1 MKPLTLIYWTRAI
14 LGLVI
19 GILCGIYVYS
29 MATVELTNFYTL
41 LTGLSFA
48 ILFYIATYYIVKL
61 KYFARV
67 EKPSKL
73 MTQGIG
79 IYFFAWLVSWTLL
92 TTLMM
97 PTVSIN
103 IVNDSTGNLYENEKF
118 WIVARNRNYEVVQ
131 NVTTEIGHL
140 RMSLFLPE
148 SYTFEVNW
156 SNTSLTCECTN
167 VSLTLNWLG
176 SQYIQFNITQFS

>member
-14 LGLVI
+14 LGLII

-29 MATVELTNFYTL
+29 TAAVELTNYYTL

-48 ILFYIATYYIVKL
+48 ILFYIATYYVVKF

-67 EKPSKL
+67 EKASKL
-73 MTQGIG
+73 LTQGIG

-97 PTVSIN
+97 PSVSIN
-103 IVNDSTGNLYENEKF
+103 IVNLSTGNLYENEPF
-118 WIVARNRNYEVVQ
+118 WIVARNSNDEVVQ
-131 NVTTEIGHL
+131 NVTTEIGYL
-140 RMSLFLPE
+140 KMSLMLPG
-148 SYTFEVNW
+148 SYTFELNW
-156 SNTSLTCECTN
+156 SNASLACESAN
-167 VSLTLNWLG
+167 LSLTLNWLDAPHRE
-176 SQYIQFNITQFS
+176 FNVTQLS